1 MRGDEPR
8 MRRWN
13 EQRWLIDNIIEANG
27 PDWDSPRLPHL
38 NAALGPQSTA
48 DITAI
53 RQRIRKFADI
63 KGALVAAAQRRE
75 TKAAAAEAAK
85 ELVTARE
92 NYYMAA
98 NYWAFAQ
105 WPLHETSEE
114 NLFLNRKKREC
125 FESYAMLADHR
136 VEAAW
141 IPLQDKKLPGW
152 FHLPPNYKGGRIPA
166 IVSIPGMDGYK
177 ERTVSLYG
185 DGWLNRGFAVLV
197 VEGPGQYEAPL
208 LGIHANVPAWSAA
221 GPAMMEWLLHR
232 SEVDPERIGIS
243 GRSFGSLFATFA
255 VAAEPRYRACAVAAV
270 CLEPGCH
277 TIFEEASPT
286 FKRRFMW
293 MSGYT
298 DEAAFDKFCQSL
310 TWEGHAEKI
319 SQPYLAVT
327 GEADELSP
335 LVHTE
340 RMMQALPGPKRLV
353 IYQDS
358 RHTVSGVPSVNLGPE
373 PNPLICDW
381 MAARLE
387 GKPFPSERW
396 YVEGSG
402 RVVKAAL

>member
-98 NYWAFAQ
+98 NYWASAQ